1 MFQKKR
7 SCMKQIR
14 ISQFS
19 SLAITFGLL
28 VGPLPLS
35 ASNQEITTNIPQCE
49 IDFNNQNADVLYI
62 DLSREYSNIAEIISQ
77 LSGLDEKNDSILHAL
92 QRHIEDG
99 FFIAEYN
106 AVVEALE
113 YAETVLQKNY
123 TQLETADAERIV
135 ADLNEIIHDVI
146 NGSLTRRSTRVINKN
161 IDVLGKT
168 TLRKHLHTK
177 QGAHIEGNLKV
188 CKNAKFKDDVIFKEN
203 VDIDGILSTA
213 NLV

>member
-1 MFQKKR
+1 
-7 SCMKQIR
+7 MKMKHVRPSQI
-14 ISQFS
+14 FS
-19 SLAITFGLL
+19 FFVYFSLL
-28 VGPLPLS
+28 VAPLPLS
-35 ASNQEITTNIPQCE
+35 AMSHEITTNIAQCE
-49 IDFNNQNADVLYI
+49 IDFINQDADVVYI
-62 DLSREYSNIAEIISQ
+62 DLSKEYSNIAEIIFQISD
-77 LSGLDEKNDSILHAL
+77 LDEKNDSILHSL

-99 FFIAEYN
+99 FSIAEYSV
-106 AVVEALE
+106 VVETLE

-123 TQLETADAERIV
+123 AQLETADAERIV

-146 NGSLTRRSTRVINKN
+146 NGSLIRRPTRVINKN